1 MKKLIFLIVIQ
12 ANIYSQ
18 PKLKEIYDYMVE
30 KECIYPE
37 IHLKVI
43 VLETGWLK
51 YGGNNLCGWNPNPG
65 FKHWKEC
72 IDYLKNWQDTHFTN
86 HVKEEHNNNTECDY
100 YHFLRWRGYKT
111 GKKHHPKETG
121 YTDYLKRIKINL
133 E

>member
-1 MKKLIFLIVIQ
+1 MIKLLLIIIQ
-12 ANIYSQ
+12 LQIGYSTK
-18 PKLKEIYDYMVE
+18 PTLKEVYNYMVE

-43 VLETGWLK
+43 ILETGWLK

-65 FKHWKEC
+65 FAHWKEC
-72 IDYLKNWQDTHFTN
+72 IDYLKNWQDTHFAN
-86 HVKEEHNNNTECDY
+86 HVKEEHNNTECDY
-100 YHFLRWRGYKT
+100 YHFLRWKGYKT

-121 YTDYLKRIKINL
+121 YTDYLKKIKIKL